1 MEKDISMDNLLD
13 IFNSYFDLNL
23 MKEDM
28 SEKVNLMNNN
38 LSMDQ
43 NYYFC
48 TSNTGAQ
55 NSTIFLEHIKKENPL
70 EIIQDGFVG

>member
-23 MKEDM
+23 MKEDL
-28 SEKVNLMNNN
+28 SEKVNLLNNN

-48 TSNTGAQ
+48 TSNTG
-55 NSTIFLEHIKKENPL
+55 
-70 EIIQDGFVG
+70 V

>member
-1 MEKDISMDNLLD
+1 
-13 IFNSYFDLNL
+13 
-23 MKEDM
+23 
-28 SEKVNLMNNN
+28 MNNN